1 MPDASTSD
9 VSPPPSLDGVPPARS
24 LHYDARTRVLPA
36 RRVACV
42 WEYPSEQRDNP
53 VPRAPPPPP
62 QPRAVRNK
70 PGYSYSTEGIAGAT
84 PRGAPGCCMSRRVGD
99 PTRMITGRTTNPLEP
114 HYPFLRG
121 AGPGEHNAYLL
132 AKPSPPPSPGHQR
145 RPKDLSLLSADI
157 AGSSPRPVVKTR
169 NTFRLHNTSINNMDY
184 SDVPRSTAKGCRAQ
198 TPDSLG
204 AQPKE
209 YNPGKLGIWTY
220 GETGRMVHSK
230 RRTDPLNPEYNWQKL
245 SIDRGPAKRQSRK
258 ATPATDEIQGRMERL
273 GKMHIHNQMWTGA
286 AHAGQVQSLPT
297 PRYQRSGLP
306 YMHLPPLVGG
316 G

>member
-9 VSPPPSLDGVPPARS
+9 VFPPIPRRVPPARS
-24 LHYDARTRVLPA
+24 LHSDARTRVLPA

-121 AGPGEHNAYLL
+121 AGPGEHNAYPL

-169 NTFRLHNTSINNMDY
+169 NTFRLHNKSINNNI
-184 SDVPRSTAKGCRAQ
+184 R
-198 TPDSLG
+198 
-204 AQPKE
+204 
-209 YNPGKLGIWTY
+209 I
-220 GETGRMVHSK
+220 
-230 RRTDPLNPEYNWQKL
+230 
-245 SIDRGPAKRQSRK
+245 I
-258 ATPATDEIQGRMERL
+258 
-273 GKMHIHNQMWTGA
+273 
-286 AHAGQVQSLPT
+286 
-297 PRYQRSGLP
+297 
-306 YMHLPPLVGG
+306 
-316 G
+316 